1 MISLLGYVFSF
12 LGDPRIWIILSVLTF
27 AVRMVYRKKKIDKLL
42 WTRAF
47 IIFVGVAMGLAFLSS
62 VVLKDIFQI
71 PRPCSFSES
80 DSNFSPYCLDDPS
93 FPSGH
98 ATTGFAVATGLFL
111 LLRKKVKF
119 PTSLLIYLVGILP
132 AIGRVMQGVHTFAD
146 ITAGAALGTVFSLV
160 FYFVI
165 NRLYKKFKK

>member
-1 MISLLGYVFSF
+1 MVEKRIGNSHHWNSGCFGRLWYRSTSRCSCCMISLLGYVFSF

-47 IIFVGVAMGLAFLSS
+47 IIFVGVSMGLAFLSS

-80 DSNFSPYCLDDPS
+80 DSNFSPYCL
-93 FPSGH
+93 
-98 ATTGFAVATGLFL
+98 
-111 LLRKKVKF
+111 
-119 PTSLLIYLVGILP
+119 
-132 AIGRVMQGVHTFAD
+132 
-146 ITAGAALGTVFSLV
+146 
-160 FYFVI
+160 
-165 NRLYKKFKK
+165 